1 MAARLLLALVLA
13 TVVSAQPAVAAP
25 SPQLGR
31 TAIVNTVSGTV
42 LVKDKGERRFSR
54 LPRSLTA
61 VRMGAVLDATD
72 GHVRLRTAAGA
83 GKPLNYGVFWDG
95 AFRISQAKRPG
106 GLTTLSLVGG
116 NVGQCGAG
124 ARASRV
130 VQRRLWGDARG
141 NVRTHGHNGSGTVR
155 SRAARYRSGTVRA
168 TRWLTE
174 DRCDGTLTAVKRGT
188 VHTEA
193 DGQLQFDVEAGQ
205 VIQYYCDF
213 QGQAP
218 ISRLFCTLVLSSP
231 ADGLWGAGILTIG
244 DAPNYDLCLGEPS
257 GGLACGTFDFTPP
270 DSDGFR
276 QSVVVCGADEG
287 PGDYA
292 VGWFISGTRLG
303 PPIGFTST
311 APPQPLDC
319 IHDP

>member
-1 MAARLLLALVLA
+1 MAARFTLALALA
-13 TVVSAQPAVAAP
+13 TLVNVQPAVAAP
-25 SPQLGR
+25 APQLGR
-31 TAIVNTVSGTV
+31 TAIVNTVSGKV
-42 LVKDKGERRFSR
+42 LVKDRGRHRFSR
-54 LPRSLTA
+54 LPRSATA

-72 GHVRLRTAAGA
+72 GRVRLRTAAGP

-106 GLTTLSLVGG
+106 GLTTLTLVGG
-116 NVGQCGAG
+116 NFRNCGAG

-130 VQRRLWGDARG
+130 VQRRLWGDAHG
-141 NVRTHGHNGSGTVR
+141 HVRTHGHNGSGTVR
-155 SRAARYRSGTVRA
+155 GTK
-168 TRWLTE
+168 WLTE

-213 QGQAP
+213 EGQAP
-218 ISRLFCTLVLSSP
+218 ISRLFCTLVLSTP

-292 VGWFISGTRLG
+292 LGWFINGMRLG

-319 IHDP
+319 ISNP

>member
-13 TVVSAQPAVAAP
+13 ALVSAQPAVAAP
-25 SPQLGR
+25 APQLGR

-54 LPRSLTA
+54 LSRSLTA

-72 GHVRLRTAAGA
+72 GHVRLRTAAGP

-95 AFRISQAKRPG
+95 VFRISQVKRPG

-116 NVGQCGAG
+116 NVRQCGAG

-155 SRAARYRSGTVRA
+155 G

-193 DGQLQFDVEAGQ
+193 DGQLQFDVDAGQ

-218 ISRLFCTLVLSSP
+218 ISRLFCTLVLSTP

-244 DAPNYDLCLGEPS
+244 DATNYDLCLGEPS

-292 VGWFISGTRLG
+292 VGWFIGGTRLG
-303 PPIGFTST
+303 PPIGFTSN
-311 APPQPLDC
+311 APPQALDC
-319 IHDP
+319 ISIP